1 MPLVESLTVQIL
13 GDSSGLEQELNSV
26 ADLLE
31 GLQQQLAG
39 ASEGAAG
46 IGNAFGGLAS
56 ALAPLQA
63 LSSELG
69 IISQQIQQLA
79 GQPVSLNVQP
89 ALEALNLLMQNAQA
103 AAAQLAML
111 SSMSLPGLPTGFP
124 GGISGGTGGMTPMP
138 PRAYAE
144 GGIVTGP
151 SGIDEVPARL
161 TAGEFVLN
169 RNAVAALGAGQLDR
183 WNRGIG
189 LNETQPSGLSRSPE
203 ATIRGGLPTSSGS
216 AAGKSQSTS
225 NSLVQQTMNH
235 FGGIEIHVQETADV
249 SEVLQDLRRQGI
261 STRHR
266 WG

>member
-26 ADLLE
+26 ADLLDE
-31 GLQQQLAG
+31 LQQQLAG
-39 ASEGAAG
+39 ANEGAAG
-46 IGNAFGGLAS
+46 LGNAFGNLAS

-69 IISQQIQQLA
+69 MIGQQIQQLA

-89 ALEALNLLMQNAQA
+89 ALDALNLLMQNALA

-111 SSMSLPGLPTGFP
+111 SNVALPGLPAGFP
-124 GGISGGTGGMTPMP
+124 GRMPGGTGEIMSTL

-169 RNAVAALGAGQLDR
+169 RNAVAALGASQLDR

-189 LNETQPSGLSRSPE
+189 LEETQPAGLSRSTE
-203 ATIRGGLPTSSGS
+203 ATARGGLSTFSGGSSGES
-216 AAGKSQSTS
+216 RSTT
-225 NSLVQQTMNH
+225 NSVVQQTMNH
-235 FGGIEIHVQETADV
+235 FGGIEIHVQETTDV

-261 STRHR
+261 SARHR